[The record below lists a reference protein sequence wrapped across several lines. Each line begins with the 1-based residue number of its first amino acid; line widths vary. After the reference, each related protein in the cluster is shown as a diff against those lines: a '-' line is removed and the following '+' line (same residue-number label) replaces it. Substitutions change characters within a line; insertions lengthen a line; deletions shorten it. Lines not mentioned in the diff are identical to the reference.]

1 LYLVMVMVFA
11 SAPVAPVAAGALFT
25 GGIGN
30 AAFAV
35 MQATLLFRAA
45 PAAMRARLLG
55 VVSVC
60 IGTGPIGFL
69 YLGLLTE
76 WLSPPAATVAL
87 AAQGIVALILT
98 RRYWGGVVRL

>member
-1 LYLVMVMVFA
+1 MVLVFA
-11 SAPVAPVAAGALFT
+11 MAPAVPIASVALFV
-25 GGIGN
+25 GGMSG

-35 MQATLLFRAA
+35 MQVTLVYRSA
-45 PAAMRARLLG
+45 PVDMRARLLG

-76 WLSPPAATVAL
+76 WLSPRYGTVAL
-87 AAQGIVALILT
+87 ALQGIIVMVLT
-98 RRYWGGVVRL
+98 RRYWLGVLRL